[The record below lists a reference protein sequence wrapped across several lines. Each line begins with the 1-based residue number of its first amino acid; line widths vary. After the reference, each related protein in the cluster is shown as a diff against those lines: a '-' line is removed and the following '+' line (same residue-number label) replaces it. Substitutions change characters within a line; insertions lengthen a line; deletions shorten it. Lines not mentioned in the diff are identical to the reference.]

1 MALLNR
7 KTLMAVLAVVMAISM
22 AACSAGTP
30 AATTAAAT
38 TAAATEA
45 ATSAAETA
53 AESATPA
60 AGTVDTSE
68 KVEVVMWLPG
78 DAPKGLDAMNA
89 KLNEMLLTDLNC
101 TVKFNFT
108 TWTDIGTKYSMLLT
122 SGQPIDLI
130 HTANWLQDRVYARK
144 GAFKPL
150 NDLLDTV
157 VPDLK
162 AYVGDDI
169 LKDGQEDGVQ
179 YTIPCKWK
187 EYIDNGVLY
196 REDLRVKYN
205 LPKPDSLANL
215 EAYMA
220 GIKANEPEMKVTVEG
235 GVSNESY
242 SGFSGSEVM
251 LLDNPYITKPDN
263 GLVIGLTSKTASY
276 LDITEYYGSDAHK
289 AELELMTK
297 WAKAG
302 YWSRNALSQK
312 IDDRI
317 AAFEAGECAVVLSGA
332 NAMKWNGVQT
342 RSATANPDWQIG
354 FIPYGVPQGYAR
366 PVQPTQNGMAVPLSS
381 QNTERALLMY
391 QKFNLDEAYNHL
403 THYGIEGTNYT
414 IDAENHYVMVGTSDS
429 NDYPREAL
437 NCWSWRNPDLILYA
451 KEYDNV
457 KALFAEQDKLTQLQ
471 STAFTEDR
479 EPVANERAALTQV
492 INQYLAPIS
501 AGLSKDVAGDYAA
514 FLEKAKA
521 AGLQKIQDE
530 YKKQWL
536 EYCNANGLK

>member
-1 MALLNR
+1 
-7 KTLMAVLAVVMAISM
+7 MAVLAVLMALSLI
-22 AACSAGTP
+22 ACSAP
-30 AATTAAAT
+30 APTGSVAAASS
-38 TAAATEA
+38 APATEA
-45 ATSAAETA
+45 ATSAAEATSA
-53 AESATPA
+53 APTPPMIN
-60 AGTVDTSE
+60 GVDISQKAE
-68 KVEVVMWLPG
+68 IIMWLPG
-78 DAPKGLDAMNA
+78 DAPKGLDGVTA
-89 KLNEMLLTDLNC
+89 KLNELLTRDLNA

-108 TWTDIGTKYSMLLT
+108 TWTDIGTKYGLLLT

-150 NDLLDTV
+150 NDLLDKV

-196 REDLRVKYN
+196 REDLRVKHN

-220 GIKANEPEMKVTVEG
+220 GIKANEPEIKVTVEG

-251 LLDNPYITKPDN
+251 QLDFPYINKPDN
-263 GLVIGLTSKTASY
+263 GLVIGLTSKATSMK
-276 LDITEYYGSDAHK
+276 DITSYYGSEAHLN
-289 AELELMTK
+289 ELKLMTK
-297 WAKAG
+297 WAEMG
-302 YWSRNALSQK
+302 FWSRNALSQK

-317 AAFEAGECAVVLSGA
+317 ASFEAGECAVVLSGA

-342 RSATANPDWQIG
+342 RVAVSHPDWQVG
-354 FIPYGVPQGYAR
+354 FIPYGMPQGLAR
-366 PVQPTQNGMAVPLSS
+366 PVQPTQNGMSVPLSS
-381 QNTERALLMY
+381 QNTERALMMY
-391 QKFNLDEAYNHL
+391 EKFTLDKDYNHL
-403 THYGIEGTNYT
+403 THYGIEGENYT
-414 IDAENHYVMVGTSDS
+414 IDAQNHYIMTGT
-429 NDYPREAL
+429 NETNTYPRESL
-437 NCWSWRNPDLILYA
+437 NCWSWRNPDLILYPP
-451 KEYDNV
+451 EFDNV
-457 KALFAEQDKLTQLQ
+457 KALFAEQDKMKQIQ
-471 STAFTEDR
+471 PVAFTEDR

-501 AGLSKDVAGDYAA
+501 AGLSKNVEKDYQT
-514 FLEKAKA
+514 FLDKAKA

-530 YKKQWL
+530 YTKQWL
-536 EYCNANGLK
+536 DYCTSHGLN